1 MKKKKE
7 LSEMEL
13 EALHQEFSQDLA
25 DQIYEAI
32 EKMGQR
38 YEKKHNYD
46 SVISTFNVLLSISA
60 NCGIELGIPMEDFVS
75 VAGEFWKN
83 AEKVMK
89 NDVVE
94 GMESTWL
101 EPKTKDPKKLS

>member
-1 MKKKKE
+1 
-7 LSEMEL
+7 
-13 EALHQEFSQDLA
+13 
-25 DQIYEAI
+25 
-32 EKMGQR
+32 
-38 YEKKHNYD
+38 
-46 SVISTFNVLLSISA
+46 
-60 NCGIELGIPMEDFVS
+60 